1 MINSQIDLFGGA
13 FIEKADMSFEDANK
27 VSTAHGYILHPQ
39 LCDSKVVEWV
49 KKQRFNPNT
58 TFYKTWSELYKSD
71 LEMVM
76 DQLLHYIT
84 SYYGESIG
92 VPVYIPNDQPEEL
105 PFKNFKTLKVYS
117 KEDVVGKVN
126 GMLSSGIALSEG
138 TMGALLSIISD
149 LGIEVD
155 LSSVKNKEFL
165 MYYHKNN
172 GTVPND
178 ETEFIRF
185 LIYLATESTSVIKDK
200 KTLEA
205 LKSSRL
211 DISNQIKAFGVER
224 LAKVYLRHKKLL
236 LCLKNKQNAFLI
248 NKIARLSKKF
258 GEPYKPAF
266 VETILSDKS
275 ARIKLP
281 NMLPNMKNF
290 KKIAL
295 LQTIMVRMN
304 EGNIRPFIIR
314 NGKVWIKEGKAPNHS
329 WYGDLF
335 DIIYQSLVESISKK
349 ACEVVL
355 NENIVLALPTSEK
368 NFIGN
373 IPMGSYIDFKGKDAI
388 IGINWREADGAR
400 DLDLSLI
407 DMDGKKIGW
416 NSYWNKNDILYSGDM
431 TRANPEAT
439 ECITSKYFPR
449 ATIKVNGYNVR
460 ENSKFKFFFADE
472 KTDKLTMNYTVNPD
486 NILFS
491 TELICGEK
499 EEQLLGVVE
508 GNKFVF
514 ANIRT
519 GKKRVSDKNI
529 TENFSDYWFD
539 NSKNFVSLHQVLL
552 DAGFKIVKETET
564 GIDLRNLDK
573 SALINLIS

>member
-1 MINSQIDLFGGA
+1 
-13 FIEKADMSFEDANK
+13 
-27 VSTAHGYILHPQ
+27 
-39 LCDSKVVEWV
+39 
-49 KKQRFNPNT
+49 
-58 TFYKTWSELYKSD
+58 
-71 LEMVM
+71 
-76 DQLLHYIT
+76 
-84 SYYGESIG
+84 
-92 VPVYIPNDQPEEL
+92 
-105 PFKNFKTLKVYS
+105 
-117 KEDVVGKVN
+117 
-126 GMLSSGIALSEG
+126 
-138 TMGALLSIISD
+138 
-149 LGIEVD
+149 
-155 LSSVKNKEFL
+155 
-165 MYYHKNN
+165 
-172 GTVPND
+172 
-178 ETEFIRF
+178 
-185 LIYLATESTSVIKDK
+185 
-200 KTLEA
+200 
-205 LKSSRL
+205 
-211 DISNQIKAFGVER
+211 
-224 LAKVYLRHKKLL
+224 
-236 LCLKNKQNAFLI
+236 
-248 NKIARLSKKF
+248 
-258 GEPYKPAF
+258 
-266 VETILSDKS
+266 
-275 ARIKLP
+275 
-281 NMLPNMKNF
+281 
-290 KKIAL
+290 
-295 LQTIMVRMN
+295 
-304 EGNIRPFIIR
+304 
-314 NGKVWIKEGKAPNHS
+314 
-329 WYGDLF
+329 LF

-407 DMDGKKIGW
+407 DMDGNKIGW

-539 NSKNFVSLHQVLL
+539 NSKNFVSLRQVLL